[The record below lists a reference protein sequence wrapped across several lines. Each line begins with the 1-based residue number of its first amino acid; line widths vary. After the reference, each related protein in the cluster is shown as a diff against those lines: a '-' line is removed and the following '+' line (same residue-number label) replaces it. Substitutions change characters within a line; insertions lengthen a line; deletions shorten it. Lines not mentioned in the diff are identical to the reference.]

1 MRALVIAALVAC
13 ASLAHAQEGTKKEL
27 VAKVLQL
34 QLQRSSIES
43 LARNIVERPAVQMM
57 QSAAAAMQAQVPP
70 SKREAV
76 AKSVDADIRKFVE
89 EATPL
94 LAERAVKMA
103 PAVYGAQL
111 EEKFSEDELR
121 QLVAW
126 LESPVN
132 RKFQQQLP
140 ELQNSFTQKLVAE
153 AVPLL
158 DPKLQALQR
167 KLQATLNVA
176 PPAAASAPKAA
187 QPAAKSASK

>member
-1 MRALVIAALVAC
+1 MRILVIAALVAG
-13 ASLAHAQEGTKKEL
+13 ASLAHAQGSTKKEL

-34 QLQRSSIES
+34 QQASIEG

-57 QSAAAAMQAQVPP
+57 QAAAATLQAQVPP

-76 AKSVDADIRKFVE
+76 AKSIDADIRKFVDE
-89 EATPL
+89 STPL
-94 LAERAVKMA
+94 LAERAVKIA
-103 PAVYGAQL
+103 PSVYGAQL

-140 ELQNSFTQKLVAE
+140 ELQNSFMQKLVAE
-153 AVPLL
+153 AGPLL

-187 QPAAKSASK
+187 RPASK

>member
-13 ASLAHAQEGTKKEL
+13 ASLAHAQEGAKKEL
-27 VAKVLQL
+27 VAKVL

-187 QPAAKSASK
+187 QPAAKPASK

>member
-27 VAKVLQL
+27 VAKVL

-187 QPAAKSASK
+187 QPAAKPASK